1 MEQIKNSVGTI
12 QNRNG
17 ETLNSP
23 LGVKGTMKTIGIAL
37 KIFLVFTVLTG
48 IIYPLLITGIA
59 QVAFPYQAHG
69 SLILNDN
76 KIIGSELIGQQFD
89 SVIYFTSRPSAIG
102 NNPLPSGG
110 SNLGLTNAKLKAQ
123 VAERKTKFMD
133 FNHLDK
139 NAEVPSDMLF
149 ASASGLDP
157 HISPEA
163 AQLQINRIAK
173 ARNFS
178 NVQKQKLKTLVE
190 EMNETPQLMCL
201 GESRVNVLLLNI
213 ALDKLK

>member
-1 MEQIKNSVGTI
+1 MEQIKNSVETI
-12 QNRNG
+12 QNRNC

-23 LGVKGTMKTIGIAL
+23 LGVRGTMKTFGIAI
-37 KIFLVFTVLTG
+37 KIFLVFTILTG
-48 IIYPLLITGIA
+48 VIYPLLVTGIA
-59 QVAFPYQAHG
+59 QVVFPHQANG
-69 SLILNDN
+69 SLILKDN
-76 KIIGSELIGQQFD
+76 KIIGSELIGQQSD
-89 SVIYFTSRPSAIG
+89 STIYFTSRPSAIG

-110 SNLGLTNAKLKAQ
+110 SNYGLTSKKLKDQ
-123 VAERKTKFMD
+123 FTDRKNKFIA
-133 FNHLDK
+133 FNQLDK
-139 NAEVPSDMLF
+139 DAVVPSEMLF

-173 ARNFS
+173 ARYFDNT
-178 NVQKQKLKTLVE
+178 QKQRLKALVA
-190 EMNETPQLMCL
+190 EMTEGPQLTCL